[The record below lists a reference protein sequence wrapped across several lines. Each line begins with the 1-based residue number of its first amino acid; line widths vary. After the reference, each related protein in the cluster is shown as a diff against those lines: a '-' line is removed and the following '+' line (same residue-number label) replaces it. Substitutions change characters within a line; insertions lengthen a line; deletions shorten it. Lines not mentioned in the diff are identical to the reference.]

1 MASAPVDPQ
10 RRGRPRSKRSLS
22 EHLVWLAMA
31 TLPFQRALTIDVG
44 VPLKLSEIFL
54 GLVLVSLP
62 FTVRRRQRIV
72 GLPVVISLATV
83 VLLST
88 LVAYGEQLPLQP
100 IGVTNLRSDTVFYGV
115 FALVTLVFWWAV
127 ATRSVSVVESGLR
140 VGVWLC
146 LAAVIVQF
154 VLYTN
159 GQVDLLEAMNFQTD
173 RVTQALTD
181 DGEATSLRTGPFT
194 EGQHLGVFAGGMFF
208 LSLRRREWF
217 TALAALGSVYY
228 SQSTTSF
235 IAVIAGVA
243 LIGMRS
249 WSAPGVL
256 RTVIVS
262 AGTAIAV
269 MSSDSARAFIRFQAA
284 KLGLGDMPGGSLT
297 RSMDLRTA
305 KTEMGFQM
313 AQDHPLLG
321 LGPGRFAGHF
331 ADYVGRSGATFPNN
345 YFTGEFRPIAENA
358 YAQIGAELGLVALGL
373 FICLLV
379 TVGWNVRRSAVMSA
393 LALFLAIMLATAS
406 SWTFMPAW
414 ALLAVLCVRRGQGR
428 TAPAPS
434 ASVEPGERRVVSHA
448 ASPGT
453 WAPHMATG
461 GAG

>member
-1 MASAPVDPQ
+1 MTLVPADSQ
-10 RRGRPRSKRSLS
+10 HRRGPRPKRSLS

-31 TLPFQRALTIDVG
+31 TLPFQRALTLDVG
-44 VPLKLSEIFL
+44 VPLKLSELFL

-62 FTVRRRQRIV
+62 FTSRRHQRII
-72 GLPVVISLATV
+72 GLPAVVGLATV

-88 LVAYGEQLPLQP
+88 MVAYGGQLPLQP
-100 IGVTNLRSDTVFYGV
+100 IGVTNLRFDAVFYGV
-115 FALVTLVFWWAV
+115 FAVVTLVFWWAV

-146 LAAVIVQF
+146 LAAVVVQF

-159 GQVDLLEAMNFQTD
+159 GQTELLEAMNFQTD
-173 RVTQALTD
+173 RTTGALSD
-181 DGEATSLRTGPFT
+181 DGEIASLRTGPFT
-194 EGQHLGVFAGGMFF
+194 EGQHLGFFAGGMFF
-208 LSLRRREWF
+208 LSLHRREWL

-243 LIGMRS
+243 LIGLRS

-256 RTVIVS
+256 RTIIVG

-269 MSSDSARAFIRFQAA
+269 LSSDSARAFIRFQGA
-284 KLGLGDMPGGSLT
+284 KLGLGDMPGGTLT

-313 AQDHPLLG
+313 ARDHPLLG

-331 ADYVGRSGATFPNN
+331 ADYVDRSAATFPNN

-358 YAQIGAELGLVALGL
+358 YAQIGAELGLVALAL

-379 TVGWNVRRSAVMSA
+379 AVGWNVRRSPVMSA
-393 LALFLAIMLATAS
+393 LALFLSIMLFTAS

-414 ALLAVLCVRRGQGR
+414 AFLAVLCARRNQGPVVL
-428 TAPAPS
+428 APAP
-434 ASVEPGERRVVSHA
+434 RRRIGDA
-448 ASPGT
+448 
-453 WAPHMATG
+453 
-461 GAG
+461 